1 MGLKPWEFEKLQPQ
15 ELYKMLDAQHERD
28 KSIDS
33 RLSYFVYWMVAPHI
47 TKEAKVSP
55 QSIYEGL
62 HPTPKHVRDKEKE
75 EELKALKKEFNL
87 VQGGE
92 NNG

>member
-15 ELYKMLDAQHERD
+15 ELYKMLYSRVERD

-33 RLSYFVYWMVAPHI
+33 RLAYFVYWIVAPNV
-47 TKEAKVSP
+47 TPEAKVSP

-62 HPTPKHVRDKEKE
+62 HPTPKYVRDKEKE

>member
-1 MGLKPWEFEKLQPQ
+1 
-15 ELYKMLDAQHERD
+15 MLDAQHERD

-47 TKEAKVSP
+47 TSESKVSP

-62 HPTPKHVRDKEKE
+62 HPTPKHVREAEKKKELQ
-75 EELKALKKEFNL
+75 ELRKEFNL
-87 VQGGE
+87 TEQGGE
-92 NNG
+92 KNG

>member
-1 MGLKPWEFEKLQPQ
+1 
-15 ELYKMLDAQHERD
+15 MLDAQHERD

-33 RLSYFVYWMVAPHI
+33 RLSYFVYWIVAPHI
-47 TKEAKVSP
+47 TSEAKVSP

-62 HPTPKHVRDKEKE
+62 HPIPKHVRDKEKA
-75 EELKALKKEFNL
+75 EELEALKAEFNL
-87 VQGGE
+87 QGGE